1 MQSVG
6 SFFSTVSKFYNEI
19 NPATL
24 SGAIDVVVVEQPNGD
39 LACSPF
45 HVRFGKLSI
54 LRPQEKVVE
63 VTINGRVVDF
73 PMKVG
78 DAGEAFFV
86 FETEQ
91 EVPEEFATSPLAGP
105 SSPDKVEEEIDFLD
119 LTQGEGG
126 GGGHVTAQPNDQDTG
141 YVSAHS
147 GHGSEFEE
155 DEQEFPSPLSNN
167 RQTTYASVGQFGIY
181 NNNNN
186 RMEVP
191 SSVEGLFE
199 QSEHRITINGR
210 HHFVRGRTHESH
222 RRYSVSISL
231 PCSPVLKP
239 HDIMENFQPVDSAGP
254 FGDESTTH
262 ALHFEYQPST
272 PVISSEGGED
282 ANSHGQFLSPPHKDA
297 VIMDMTGYK
306 TDNSAE
312 TDLESD
318 DASGGASKSSPH
330 SRRRRRRAAR
340 RNLGLSPSGA
350 SKDGQELTED
360 VKETDLRLPS
370 RPIQKMFHHKGPL
383 PYRIKRSSSLPN
395 VLEPAEV
402 LQSQLSIGLG
412 SRGPS
417 PAVEGV
423 SALLRQSRLDVSGN
437 TSSANST
444 PPPSLDTQHEHHQRR
459 PHRHH
464 QHHHH
469 DDSKSGSHPCRHSHK
484 PTQQAQ
490 KPSAPR
496 QNPALSALSDT
507 ELEYQTP
514 RTAKASQDAEWSWGW
529 GSLPVKNDSMER
541 IVDTD
546 QKGQHSTHV
555 SIDIPAAPKP
565 VLNELEIDG
574 ETYRVAISLCPG
586 DDFGKDVV
594 ASEALF
600 ATHQISFEEFGKDPL
615 KVLNNKSL
623 VCLIN
628 DRYFTWAAAG
638 PYLASLMLF
647 RKPLSDET
655 LHQLSAK
662 DSRHLSDRSQNQE
675 QPTRFGV
682 LSRWLRGS
690 PNANQLSTAEQGQ
703 STRPSGSDETLSAEH
718 PDEEEGEEKAQETRP
733 KPEVGLDLGPDK
745 EPMIRSTS
753 VPVQHNKTTN
763 LDKKTAK
770 QAPYL
775 EPEPRSTKRYAKTL
789 RLTSDQLKSLNLK
802 KGSNT
807 LTFSVTSS
815 YQGKAVCSAKLFLW
829 EHDYQ
834 VVISDIDG
842 TITKSD
848 AWGHIFTMAGKDWTH
863 TGVAKLYTD
872 IANNGYHIL
881 YLTSRAIGQAD
892 YTRKYLKNVEQNN
905 YQLPDG
911 PVIMSP
917 DRLMTAFHREVIM
930 KKPEEFKMACLR
942 DIRRLFEDR
951 NPFYAGFGNRITDAL
966 SYRSVNVPSSRIF
979 TIDSGGEVKLE
990 LLSSYKSSY
999 LALNDLVNEIFPGK
1013 RHAPEFNDWN
1023 FWKPPMPMIDLPLA
1037 PSVQPMLPSN
1047 PVNRGSGGVP
1057 GRLGVIRSFTSSLTS
1072 SGSLKKRPSIPTFSS
1087 TPVPP
1092 LLSPLPSSPFS
1103 SHSMTASSPP
1113 PPSSAP
1119 AGLQIV
1125 DRTRR
1130 LSLSLMKYGGSHSA
1144 TATATYTQIPG
1155 GLTSTSPPT
1164 PSPLV
1169 SAEAYIP
1176 HQNARSRGMSMT
1188 SSPGYVPSNLGTSPP
1203 TIMMSSTT
1211 SPSSD
1216 VHPLDIPTVR
1226 KASSFS
1232 VSPPQIASRLTETVI
1247 PFLRGRSS
1255 RSSRSKQGKQDGDP
1269 SSSSHDQ
1276 TVPGGEYFEYQEEE
1290 YEGYSGDHYDAGGE
1304 GGEYDEY
1311 EYGEEE
1317 EEEEGELD
1325 VDLEDDLNID
1335 APFL

>member
-24 SGAIDVVVVEQPNGD
+24 SGAIDVVVVEQANGD

-105 SSPDKVEEEIDFLD
+105 SSPDDKGEEEIDFLD
-119 LTQGEGG
+119 LAQESGG
-126 GGGHVTAQPNDQDTG
+126 RSDNGSGGHGTTITIQPNDQDAG

-155 DEQEFPSPLSNN
+155 DEQEFPSPPSAK
-167 RQTTYASVGQFGIY
+167 RQTYASAVQFGYGTGHRRIQG
-181 NNNNN
+181 
-186 RMEVP
+186 EA
-191 SSVEGLFE
+191 SVDDIFE
-199 QSEHRITINGR
+199 QSEHRVTINGK
-210 HHFVRGRTHESH
+210 HHFVRRKAHESH

-254 FGDESTTH
+254 FGDDANTH
-262 ALHFEYQPST
+262 AHFGYQPST
-272 PVISSEGGED
+272 PVIPDAGGTNTD
-282 ANSHGQFLSPPHKDA
+282 TRRQFLSPPKDD

-306 TDNSAE
+306 TDDSAE

-318 DASGGASKSSPH
+318 NDALSGSAGASKGGLH
-330 SRRRRRRAAR
+330 TRRRRRRIAR
-340 RNLGLSPSGA
+340 RNIEMSPSGA
-350 SKDGQELTED
+350 SAGAMNLTEE
-360 VKETDLRLPS
+360 VKETDPRLPS
-370 RPIQKMFHHKGPL
+370 RPIQNMFHRKGPI
-383 PYRIKRSSSLPN
+383 PYRIKRSNSLPN
-395 VLEPAEV
+395 VLAAVYGDHHPPGGLESRRASPTADEANI
-402 LQSQLSIGLG
+402 LQRQT
-412 SRGPS
+412 R
-417 PAVEGV
+417 V
-423 SALLRQSRLDVSGN
+423 SVSG
-437 TSSANST
+437 SSSSTNST
-444 PPPSLDTQHEHHQRR
+444 PPLTMEGQREHHQHRY
-459 PHRHH
+459 HRHH
-464 QHHHH
+464 HHRHH
-469 DDSKSGSHPCRHSHK
+469 DDSKSGSPRRHSHK
-484 PTQQAQ
+484 PTQQTQ

-514 RTAKASQDAEWSWGW
+514 RTAKVSQDTEWSWGW
-529 GSLPVKNDSMER
+529 GSLPVKNESMEG
-541 IVDTD
+541 IADKD
-546 QKGQHSTHV
+546 QMAQHSTHV
-555 SIDIPAAPKP
+555 SIDISPAPKP
-565 VLNELEIDG
+565 TLNEIEIEG

-594 ASEALF
+594 ASEAIF
-600 ATHQISFEEFGKDPL
+600 AAHQVTFEEFGKDPL
-615 KVLNNKSL
+615 KILNNKSL
-623 VCLIN
+623 
-628 DRYFTWAAAG
+628 
-638 PYLASLMLF
+638 
-647 RKPLSDET
+647 
-655 LHQLSAK
+655 
-662 DSRHLSDRSQNQE
+662 
-675 QPTRFGV
+675 
-682 LSRWLRGS
+682 
-690 PNANQLSTAEQGQ
+690 
-703 STRPSGSDETLSAEH
+703 
-718 PDEEEGEEKAQETRP
+718 EEAEEKAKET
-733 KPEVGLDLGPDK
+733 KSTTVPEPHLELDQ
-745 EPMIRSTS
+745 EPMTRSTS
-753 VPVQHNKTTN
+753 MPIQHSKTVD
-763 LDKKTAK
+763 LDDKDTEQVAI
-770 QAPYL
+770 P
-775 EPEPRSTKRYAKTL
+775 EPEHRSMKRYAKTL

-802 KGSNT
+802 KGANT

-829 EHDYQ
+829 DHDYQ

-848 AWGHIFTMAGKDWTH
+848 ALGHIFTMAGKDWTH

-872 IANNGYHIL
+872 ISNNGYHIL

-892 YTRKYLKNVEQNN
+892 YTRKYLKNVEQDN

-930 KKPEEFKMACLR
+930 RKPEEFKMACLR

-1013 RHAPEFNDWN
+1013 THAPEFNDWN
-1023 FWKPPMPMIDLPLA
+1023 FWKPSMPIIDLPMA
-1037 PSVQPMLPSN
+1037 PSPQPTLPSN
-1047 PVNRGSGGVP
+1047 PVSHGSSGAP
-1057 GRLGVIRSFTSSLTS
+1057 GRLNVIRNFTSSLTS

-1087 TPVPP
+1087 SPAPVT
-1092 LLSPLPSSPFS
+1092 SPLS
-1103 SHSMTASSPP
+1103 SHSMTAPSFTPP
-1113 PPSSAP
+1113 SPPSSAP
-1119 AGLQIV
+1119 AGLQIA

-1130 LSLSLMKYGGSHSA
+1130 LSLSLMRYGGSHSA
-1144 TATATYTQIPG
+1144 SA
-1155 GLTSTSPPT
+1155 TSTSQITSGQMSDSPPSSSSET
-1164 PSPLV
+1164 M
-1169 SAEAYIP
+1169 ANP
-1176 HQNARSRGMSMT
+1176 HQSARSRGMSMAT
-1188 SSPGYVPSNLGTSPP
+1188 LPSSGYVPSNLGTSPP
-1203 TIMMSSTT
+1203 TTSSTQ
-1211 SPSSD
+1211 SE
-1216 VHPLDIPTVR
+1216 VHPLDIPTEKR
-1226 KASSFS
+1226 TSSFS
-1232 VSPPQIASRLTETVI
+1232 VSPPQLASRLTETVI
-1247 PFLRGRSS
+1247 PFLRGRSAWS
-1255 RSSRSKQGKQDGDP
+1255 EQSQQQQDNNP
-1269 SSSSHDQ
+1269 SAAYQHDQ
-1276 TVPGGEYFEYQEEE
+1276 SLPSTDNYSESTVTEYQEEDV
-1290 YEGYSGDHYDAGGE
+1290 YGGYSGDHYDAGEE
-1304 GGEYDEY
+1304 GGEYEEY
-1311 EYGEEE
+1311 EYGDDEETMD
-1317 EEEEGELD
+1317 G
-1325 VDLEDDLNID
+1325 DLEDDVELNID